1 MYIYTHIIYIYASA
15 LVLTL
20 GQVEMKFTIYI
31 IHLLRLLPHFG
42 IATKKNDRNSQ
53 SPNCNP
59 KKMQTEVLPSC
70 SPDESIGHKWYAMP
84 AVHRREV
91 NLN

>member
-1 MYIYTHIIYIYASA
+1 MLYIYASA

-42 IATKKNDRNSQ
+42 PATKKNDRIHILRVQ
-53 SPNCNP
+53 TAT

-91 NLN
+91 NPN